1 VLLNGYIHIRGHA
14 MPLLKSI
21 ARRARRFD
29 KRGNVAI
36 MFALAGSATVTLIGG
51 TIELSRIS
59 SSVASLN
66 AAADV
71 AALAAKRVQMDNS
84 LQGNSISQAAGVAA
98 GQKVF
103 AAAAPSPDKGITNAS
118 AIITW
123 DADGSS
129 RVAASGTMNLIIG
142 GALGI
147 STVPVN
153 AIGVATAGAD
163 KELEVTMLL
172 DTTASMFS
180 TDGRPSTR
188 FTQMRTAAK
197 SFVNTLFDTVT
208 VPNRLRVAVIPWTTT
223 VNIKSETPSAWSS
236 AAGTV
241 RSPADY
247 GTRVLPTT
255 TINRTANLNQSA
267 STLTTQFAPVGWR
280 GCVSGT
286 GESLTANDN
295 AMTNMKWNALRVQ
308 PLNRQ
313 TTTQDGKSVSGWC
326 DNWQGCGGT
335 SPPPPPSGTQGNL
348 GKPTKQDRSFAFLNF
363 GKNTNQVACVNN
375 RYSCTV
381 NQCNSSSPS
390 TSGLDCWQESANGT
404 KNAFFNHSGGAN
416 CRWGGCQT
424 DLNPQQAWGC
434 TADYNEVTWNN
445 GGGNWCWFVDK
456 SEWTSFKPISGPN
469 LNCPMPMLGLSGNR
483 GQLIDTIDRLSPS
496 PGGTHAD
503 VGLRWGL
510 RSLSPKAEW
519 TSFFG
524 HTAPKAFGGNQASK
538 VMILMTDGANEQ
550 AVNFPGYWGCSD
562 TTAAGCSGS
571 PDRATLDARMLSW
584 CNEIRNTYK
593 VELYTVAVNV
603 TDTTAVNLLK
613 QCVGNDNTRAFAVD
627 ASELSATF
635 ATIARSTFAL
645 RIKE

>member
-1 VLLNGYIHIRGHA
+1 MAV
-14 MPLLKSI
+14 LKSSN
-21 ARRARRFD
+21 RRVRRFNS
-29 KRGNVAI
+29 RGNVAI
-36 MFALAGSATVTLIGG
+36 IFALVGSASVAVMGG
-51 TIELSRIS
+51 TLELSRMTS
-59 SSVASLN
+59 SKASLN
-66 AAADV
+66 AAADA
-71 AALAAKRVQMDNS
+71 AALAAKRAQMDLS
-84 LQGNSISQAAGVAA
+84 LQGNAISRAAGEAA

-103 AAAAPSPDKGITNAS
+103 AAAVPGPDKGVTSSS
-118 AIITW
+118 AVITW
-123 DADGSS
+123 DSDGSS
-129 RVAASGTMNLIIG
+129 RVVATGTLQMILG
-142 GALGI
+142 GVVGMGTSQI
-147 STVPVN
+147 SAV
-153 AIGVATAGAD
+153 GVATAGAD
-163 KELEVTMLL
+163 RQLEVSMLL
-172 DTTASMFS
+172 DTTASMFN

-208 VPNRLRVAVIPWTTT
+208 VPDRLRVAVIPWTTT
-223 VNIKSETPSAWSS
+223 VNVKSETPLGWNS
-236 AAGTV
+236 AAGTI
-241 RSPADY
+241 RSPEDF
-247 GTRVLPTT
+247 GTRILPTSP
-255 TINRTANLNQSA
+255 INRSGNLNQSSA
-267 STLTTQFAPVGWR
+267 TLATQFAPVGWR
-280 GCVSGT
+280 GCISGT
-286 GESLTANDN
+286 GEAQAATDN
-295 AMTNMKWNALRVQ
+295 AMTNMKWDALRVQ

-313 TTTQDGKSVSGWC
+313 TTTQDGSSVSGWC
-326 DNWQGCGGT
+326 DNWQGCSGGPPP
-335 SPPPPPSGTQGNL
+335 PPPPPSGTQGNL
-348 GKPTKQDRSFAFLNF
+348 GKPGKQAQSFAFLNF

-375 RYSCTV
+375 RYRCSV
-381 NQCNSSSPS
+381 NQCSSSSPS
-390 TSGLDCWQESANGT
+390 VTGLDCWQESANGT
-404 KNAFFNHSGGAN
+404 KNSFFNHTGGAN

-424 DLNPQQAWGC
+424 DLNPLQAWGC
-434 TADYNEVTWNN
+434 TSDYNEVTWNN
-445 GGGNWCWFVDK
+445 GGGNWCWFVDR

-483 GQLIDTIDRLSPS
+483 SQLIDTIDRLSPS

-510 RSLSPKAEW
+510 RSLSPKSEW

-524 HTAPKAFGGNQASK
+524 HTAPGAFGGTTASK

-562 TTAAGCSGS
+562 TNSPGCSGS

-584 CNEIRNTYK
+584 CSEIRNTYK

>member
-1 VLLNGYIHIRGHA
+1 MEILSA
-14 MPLLKSI
+14 S
-21 ARRARRFD
+21 ARRLRRFES
-29 KRGNVAI
+29 RGNVAI
-36 MFALAGSATVTLIGG
+36 MFALVGSITATLMGG
-51 TIELSRIS
+51 TVELSRLAS
-59 SSVASLN
+59 SKASLN
-66 AAADV
+66 AAADS

-84 LQGNSISQAAGVAA
+84 LQGNAISQAAGAAA

-103 AAAAPSPDKGITNAS
+103 AAAAPGADKGISGAS
-118 AIITW
+118 AIFTW
-123 DADGSS
+123 DSDGSS
-129 RVAASGTMNLIIG
+129 RVAATGTLSLIFGGVIG
-142 GALGI
+142 R
-147 STVPVN
+147 STMAVN
-153 AIGVATAGAD
+153 AVGVATAGAD
-163 KELEVTMLL
+163 KELEVTLLL
-172 DTTASMFS
+172 DTTASMFA
-180 TDGRPSTR
+180 TDGRPTTR

-208 VPNRLRVAVIPWTTT
+208 VPDRLRVAVIPWTTT
-223 VNIKSETPSAWSS
+223 VNIKSETPAAWSN
-236 AAGTV
+236 ATGTT

-255 TINRTANLNQSA
+255 TISRTANVNQSA

-286 GESLTANDN
+286 GENQSANDN
-295 AMTNMKWNALRVQ
+295 AMTNMKWDALRVQ

-348 GKPTKQDRSFAFLNF
+348 GKPARQAQSFAFLNF

-375 RYSCTV
+375 RYACTV
-381 NQCNSSSPS
+381 NQCTSKSAS

-404 KNAFFNHSGGAN
+404 KNAFFNHSGSAD

-434 TADYNEVTWNN
+434 TADYNEVTWNS
-445 GGGNWCWFVDK
+445 GGGNWCWFVDRP
-456 SEWTSFKPISGPN
+456 SGADWTEFRPISGPN
-469 LNCPMPMLGLSGNR
+469 INCPMPMLGLSGNR
-483 GQLIDTIDRLSPS
+483 GQLLDTIDRLSPS

-510 RSLSPKAEW
+510 RSLSPKTEW

-524 HTAPKAFGGNQASK
+524 HAAPKPFNSNQASK

-562 TTAAGCSGS
+562 TNAAGCSGS
-571 PDRATLDARMLSW
+571 PDRATLDARMLTW

-603 TDTTAVNLLK
+603 SDTTAVNLLK

>member
-1 VLLNGYIHIRGHA
+1 MANVSI
-14 MPLLKSI
+14 I
-21 ARRARRFD
+21 ARRSRRFD
-29 KRGNVAI
+29 SRGNVAI
-36 MFALAGSATVTLIGG
+36 MFALVGSVTVTIMGG
-51 TIELSRIS
+51 TVELSRIS
-59 SSVASLN
+59 SSKASLN
-66 AAADV
+66 SAADA
-71 AALAAKRVQMDNS
+71 AALAAKRAQMDSS
-84 LQGNSISQAAGVAA
+84 LQGLSISQAAGVTA

-103 AAAAPSPDKGITNAS
+103 AAAAPGPDKGMSNAS
-118 AIITW
+118 AAITW
-123 DADGSS
+123 DSDGSS
-129 RVAASGTMNLIIG
+129 RVTATGTLNLVFG
-142 GALGI
+142 GVVGR
-147 STVPVN
+147 STIPVY
-153 AIGVATAGAD
+153 AVGVATAGAD

-172 DTTASMFS
+172 DTTASMFN

-188 FTQMRTAAK
+188 FTQMRASAK
-197 SFVNTLFDTVT
+197 TFVNTLFDTVT
-208 VPNRLRVAVIPWTTT
+208 VPGRLRVAVIPWTTT
-223 VNIKSETPSAWSS
+223 VNIKSETPAAWSN

-241 RSPADY
+241 RSPLDY
-247 GTRVLPTT
+247 GTRSLPTT
-255 TINRTANLNQSA
+255 TIARGSNLNQSS

-286 GESLTANDN
+286 GESLTANDSI
-295 AMTNMKWNALRVQ
+295 MTGMKWDALRVQ

-313 TTTQDGKSVSGWC
+313 TTTQDASPVNTWC
-326 DNWQGCGGT
+326 DNWQGCSSGGGG
-335 SPPPPPSGTQGNL
+335 SPPPPPPPSGTQGNL
-348 GKPTKQDRSFAFLNF
+348 GLPGKQRESFALLNF
-363 GKNTNQVACVNN
+363 GKSMNQVACVNN
-375 RYSCTV
+375 RYRCTQQ
-381 NQCNSSSPS
+381 QCNTSSPS
-390 TSGLDCWQESANGT
+390 ISGLDCWQESNNGT
-404 KNAFFNHSGGAN
+404 KNSFFNHTGGAN

-424 DLNPQQAWGC
+424 DLNALQAWGC
-434 TADYNEVTWNN
+434 TSDYNEVNWNN
-445 GGGNWCWFVDK
+445 GNGNWCWFVERT
-456 SEWTSFKPISGPN
+456 EWTSFKPISGPN

-524 HTAPKAFGGNQASK
+524 HTAPKAFGSNQASK
-538 VMILMTDGANEQ
+538 IMILMTDGANEQ

-562 TTAAGCSGS
+562 TNAPGCSGS

-584 CNEIRNTYK
+584 CAEIRNTYK

-603 TDTTAVNLLK
+603 TDSTAVNLLK

-627 ASELSATF
+627 ASELGATF

>member
-1 VLLNGYIHIRGHA
+1 MSNMKLN
-14 MPLLKSI
+14 K
-21 ARRARRFD
+21 RRLRRFE

-36 MFALAGSATVTLIGG
+36 IFALLGG
-51 TIELSRIS
+51 ISMALLGATIELSRIS
-59 SSVASLN
+59 STRASLN
-66 AAADV
+66 SAADA
-71 AALAAKRVQMDNS
+71 AALAAKRVQMDRS
-84 LQGNSISQAAGVAA
+84 LEGDAISKAAGVAI

-103 AAAAPSPDKGITNAS
+103 AASVPGADKGVTDTS
-118 AIITW
+118 ATITW

-129 RVAASGTMNLIIG
+129 RVVARGRLSMILG
-142 GALGI
+142 GVVGI
-147 STVPVN
+147 SYQQIS

-163 KELEVTMLL
+163 SELEVALLL
-172 DTTASMFS
+172 DTTASMFA
-180 TDGRPSTR
+180 TDGRTSTR
-188 FTQMRTAAK
+188 FTQMRNSAK
-197 SFVNTLFDTVT
+197 TFVNTLFDTVT

-223 VNIKSETPSAWSS
+223 VNIKTEVPLAWSNT
-236 AAGTV
+236 AGTV

-247 GTRVLPTT
+247 GTRVMPTT
-255 TINRTANLNQSA
+255 TMNRTANVNQSA
-267 STLTTQFAPVGWR
+267 ATLTTQFAPVGWR
-280 GCVSGT
+280 GCISGT
-286 GESLTANDN
+286 GETQAANDS
-295 AMTNMKWNALRVQ
+295 AMTNMRWDALRVQ

-313 TTTQDGKSVSGWC
+313 TTTQDGRSVSGWC
-326 DNWQGCGGT
+326 DDWQGCGGGDGNT
-335 SPPPPPSGTQGNL
+335 TPSGTQGNL
-348 GKPTKQDRSFAFLNF
+348 QLPGKKAESFALLNF

-375 RYSCTV
+375 RYRCTV

-390 TSGLDCWQESANGT
+390 VTGLDCWQESANGT
-404 KNAFFNHSGGAN
+404 KNAFFNHTGSAA

-434 TADYNEVTWNN
+434 TSDYNEVAWNN
-445 GGGNWCWFVDK
+445 NGGNWCWYVDR
-456 SEWTSFKPISGPN
+456 SEWTSFVPISGPN
-469 LNCPMPMLGLSGNR
+469 INCPMPMLGLSGNR

-510 RSLSPKAEW
+510 RALSPTSHW

-524 HTAPKAFGGNQASK
+524 HTAPKPFNSSQASK

-562 TTAAGCSGS
+562 TSAPGCSSS
-571 PDRATLDARMLSW
+571 PNRSTLDARMLTW
-584 CNEIRNTYK
+584 CNEIRTTYN

-603 TDTTAVNLLK
+603 SDSSAISLLR

-645 RIKE
+645 RLKE

>member
-1 VLLNGYIHIRGHA
+1 MRILSA
-14 MPLLKSI
+14 T
-21 ARRARRFD
+21 ARRIRRFEN
-29 KRGNVAI
+29 RGNVAI
-36 MFALAGSATVTLIGG
+36 MFALVGSITATLMGG
-51 TIELSRIS
+51 TIELSRLS
-59 SSVASLN
+59 ASKASLN
-66 AAADV
+66 SAADA

-84 LQGNSISQAAGVAA
+84 LQGNSIAQAAGAAA

-103 AAAAPSPDKGITNAS
+103 AAAAPGTDKGMTATS

-123 DADGSS
+123 DSDGSS
-129 RVAASGTMNLIIG
+129 RVVASGTMSLIFGGVIG
-142 GALGI
+142 R
-147 STVPVN
+147 STTPVT

-163 KELEVTMLL
+163 KELEVSLLL
-172 DTTASMFS
+172 DTTASMFA
-180 TDGRPSTR
+180 TDGRPTTR

-208 VPNRLRVAVIPWTTT
+208 VPDRLRVAVVPWTTT
-223 VNIKSETPSAWSS
+223 VNIKSETPSAWSN
-236 AAGTV
+236 AAGTT

-247 GTRVLPTT
+247 GTRVLPTA
-255 TINRTANLNQSA
+255 TISRTSNVNQSA

-286 GESLTANDN
+286 GESQTADDN
-295 AMTNMKWNALRVQ
+295 AMLNMKWDALRVQ

-313 TTTQDGKSVSGWC
+313 TTTQDGTSASGWC
-326 DNWQGCGGT
+326 DNWQGCDGGPPP
-335 SPPPPPSGTQGNL
+335 PPPPPSGTQGFNAP
-348 GKPTKQDRSFAFLNF
+348 KPKQRTSFAFLDF

-375 RYSCTV
+375 RYRCTV
-381 NQCNSSSPS
+381 QQCNARSPS
-390 TSGLDCWQESANGT
+390 VTGLECWQDSANGT
-404 KNAFFNHSGGAN
+404 KNAFYNNSGRVD
-416 CRWGGCQT
+416 CRWGGCQP
-424 DLNPQQAWGC
+424 DRNPQDAWGC
-434 TADYNEVTWNN
+434 TSDYNEVTWNN
-445 GGGNWCWFVDK
+445 GGGGWCWFVDRPAGA
-456 SEWTSFKPISGPN
+456 EWTEFRPISGPN
-469 LNCPMPMLGLSGNR
+469 INCPMPMLGLSGNR
-483 GQLIDTIDRLSPS
+483 SQLIDTIDRLSPS

-519 TSFFG
+519 ASFFG
-524 HTAPKAFGGNQASK
+524 HALPKPFNSNQASK

-562 TTAAGCSGS
+562 TAAAGCSGS
-571 PDRATLDARMLSW
+571 PDRATLDARMLNW
-584 CNEIRNTYK
+584 CNEIRNTYR

-603 TDTTAVNLLK
+603 SDTTAVNLLK

>member
-1 VLLNGYIHIRGHA
+1 V
-14 MPLLKSI
+14 
-21 ARRARRFD
+21 
-29 KRGNVAI
+29 VAT
-36 MFALAGSATVTLIGG
+36 ATQGLIFGG
-51 TIELSRIS
+51 VVGMSTR
-59 SSVASLN
+59 
-66 AAADV
+66 
-71 AALAAKRVQMDNS
+71 S
-84 LQGNSISQAAGVAA
+84 LQAV
-98 GQKVF
+98 
-103 AAAAPSPDKGITNAS
+103 
-118 AIITW
+118 
-123 DADGSS
+123 
-129 RVAASGTMNLIIG
+129 
-142 GALGI
+142 
-147 STVPVN
+147 
-153 AIGVATAGAD
+153 GVATAGAD
-163 KELEVTMLL
+163 KQLEVTLLL
-172 DTTASMFS
+172 DTTASMFN
-180 TDGRPSTR
+180 TDGRPTTR
-188 FTQMRTAAK
+188 FTQMRSSAK

-223 VNIKSETPSAWSS
+223 VNIKSETPLGWNN

-247 GTRVLPTT
+247 GTRVLPGTP
-255 TINRTANLNQSA
+255 IDRTANLNQSA
-267 STLTTQFAPVGWR
+267 ATLTTQFAPVGWR

-286 GESLTANDN
+286 GEAQAATDAG
-295 AMTNMKWNALRVQ
+295 MTNMKWDALRIQ

-313 TTTQDGKSVSGWC
+313 TTTQDASPVNTWC
-326 DNWQGCGGT
+326 DNWQGCGGGT
-335 SPPPPPSGTQGNL
+335 SPPPPPPPPSGTQGNL
-348 GKPTKQDRSFAFLNF
+348 GKPTKQRESFAFLDF
-363 GKNTNQVACVNN
+363 GKKQEQAACVNN
-375 RYSCTV
+375 RYRCTQQ
-381 NQCNSSSPS
+381 QCTSSSPS
-390 TSGLDCWQESANGT
+390 TTGMDCWQESANGT

-424 DLNPQQAWGC
+424 DLNPLQAWGC
-434 TADYNEVTWNN
+434 TSDYNEVTWNA

-456 SEWTSFKPISGPN
+456 TEWNSFVPISGPN

-510 RSLSPKAEW
+510 RSLSPN
-519 TSFFG
+519 TSWVNFFG
-524 HTAPKAFGGNQASK
+524 HVTPKPFNSNEASK

-562 TTAAGCSGS
+562 TSAPGCSGS

-584 CNEIRNTYK
+584 CTEIRNTYK

-603 TDTTAVNLLK
+603 TDATAVNLLK

-645 RIKE
+645 RLKE